1 MIRFAA
7 RLRHERKR
15 RADELE
21 RIVEARTCAPGAR
34 LCSPVATRLTFT
46 VDTATM
52 WWTVRQTLVE
62 GLWQAA
68 ILKAEQKRPKL
79 RVVRSD

>member
-15 RADELE
+15 RTDELE
-21 RIVEARTCAPGAR
+21 RIVEAHVRAGEP
-34 LCSPVATRLTFT
+34 LCSPVATRLTST

-68 ILKAEQKRPKL
+68 ILRH
-79 RVVRSD
+79 RRTGRSCAS